1 MSTSSLAGRY
11 AQALI
16 EIGEARDTREQIGRE
31 LSRISDLFA
40 SSDFVELF
48 KNPQFTAKI
57 RADVI
62 TDVLDKLVVSPT
74 CRNFCFLLNDR
85 NRFLLLPAI
94 EVAYQQMND
103 EAAGRVRAEVVVAEA
118 LTDVE
123 ITRIRLSLQAA
134 TGKEVLVE
142 QQLEPDIIGGVVTRL
157 DGRVYDG
164 SVKTQLSSLKK
175 ALIG

>member
-48 KNPQFTAKI
+48 KNPQFTAKT

-74 CRNFCFLLNDR
+74 CRNFC
-85 NRFLLLPAI
+85 
-94 EVAYQQMND
+94 Y
-103 EAAGRVRAEVVVAEA
+103 
-118 LTDVE
+118 
-123 ITRIRLSLQAA
+123 
-134 TGKEVLVE
+134 
-142 QQLEPDIIGGVVTRL
+142 
-157 DGRVYDG
+157 
-164 SVKTQLSSLKK
+164 
-175 ALIG
+175 